1 MDFLAVVYFSAE
13 AKVLEDL
20 NFMAPAYSGFRK
32 LFVEKVN
39 ELEPG
44 GGTNYQEGLE
54 RAFTIADTNYKNN
67 YDTGC
72 QTAFVFLTDG
82 EQTEGSS
89 NYVEI
94 IESRIAKKGGGG
106 KKRSETFIVIG
117 LGDDLTKDTQAQARK
132 KLLDMSCK
140 GQGIYKQVADATGDI
155 TAERVEYNLQEA
167 LSLFSTYF
175 TQKNTMNQ
183 RDIVTYSEVYGSSW
197 DGKSEGTH
205 PDSVAHFMRFICRL
219 LGLSADAWV
228 HRNGDDDRVGAGVRQ
243 DCSESLE
250 IPRCRGHRC
259 GCVRP

>member
-1 MDFLAVVYFSAE
+1 M
-13 AKVLEDL
+13 
-20 NFMAPAYSGFRK
+20 
-32 LFVEKVN
+32 
-39 ELEPG
+39 
-44 GGTNYQEGLE
+44 
-54 RAFTIADTNYKNN
+54 
-67 YDTGC
+67 
-72 QTAFVFLTDG
+72 FLTDG
-82 EQTEGSS
+82 EQTEVSAAQDNRDAHPQAVTLHPSPHARPSLGSS
-89 NYVEI
+89 LVGHLLTIYCNRYDARTRTHAQQGSKKYVDI

-106 KKRSETFIVIG
+106 KTRSETFIVIG
-117 LGDDLTKDTQAQARK
+117 LGDDLLVEAQAQARQ

-140 GQGIYKQVADATGDI
+140 GQGIYKHVADATGDI
-155 TAERVEYNLQEA
+155 SAERVEYNLQEA

-175 TQKNTMNQ
+175 TQKNTMNK
-183 RDIVTYSEVYGSSW
+183 RDIVTFSEVYGSSW

-243 DCSESLE
+243 DKSGSLE